1 MWFEEA
7 WTPFLG
13 EAETVVYRPTL
24 DVVFTLP
31 DGSEAEHVFVVD
43 SGADISVAPRGLCEQ
58 LGLVWQNGVAV
69 ILRGIAQAQICEV
82 DARVHDVQIRLADR
96 DIEMVVPMCFAEQN
110 APYLLGRQG
119 FFDRFDVT
127 FQKSRLI
134 TSFSLTCD
142 LPPLPE

>member
-43 SGADISVAPRGLCEQ
+43 SGASKILTEARKFIAPP
-58 LGLVWQNGVAV
+58 
-69 ILRGIAQAQICEV
+69 I
-82 DARVHDVQIRLADR
+82 
-96 DIEMVVPMCFAEQN
+96 
-110 APYLLGRQG
+110 
-119 FFDRFDVT
+119 
-127 FQKSRLI
+127 
-134 TSFSLTCD
+134 
-142 LPPLPE
+142 